1 MEPSP
6 AMIDDALRFMR
17 VPLEGR
23 DETLVALVRETFDRL
38 EPSVRPR
45 TVWGRFPMT
54 LTEEGVNVAGAEI
67 ESADLAKVMARSS
80 ECYLLAVTLGPEV
93 DRQILLAQ
101 RRDML
106 RGLALDAC
114 ASVRADALC
123 DQVEGEIIADLAE
136 GEYLTLRFS
145 PGYGDAPL
153 SASHEVITLLNATRR
168 IGLSMTRSQMMTP
181 VKSITALIGV
191 SPQREDRARGCGQC
205 ANRDSCAYRRR
216 GERCGI

>member
-17 VPLEGR
+17 VPPEGR
-23 DETLVALVRETFDRL
+23 DEGLASLVRETFGRL
-38 EPSVRPR
+38 EASVRPR
-45 TVWGRFPMT
+45 TIWGRFPIT
-54 LTEEGVNVAGAEI
+54 PIKGGVNVAGAEI
-67 ESADLAKVMARSS
+67 ESADLARVMARSS

-106 RGLALDAC
+106 EGLALDAC

-123 DQVEGEIIADLAE
+123 DRAEGEVIADLAE

-153 SASHEVITLLNATRR
+153 SASQEIIALLNATRR
-168 IGLSMTRSQMMTP
+168 IGLSMMRSQMMTP

-191 SPQREDRARGCGQC
+191 SPQREDRSRGCGQC
-205 ANRDSCAYRRR
+205 ANQGDCPYRRK